1 MPRLWLIYA
10 KLLIISMKIN
20 VKQSFSF
27 ETQYSLK
34 NVNIN
39 PPPPSYN
46 PSSSLYGIKHQCSG
60 LSNNGVVILGTASY
74 ELPRAT

>member
-39 PPPPSYN
+39 PPPLHTILVQVYME
-46 PSSSLYGIKHQCSG
+46 SSINAVAYPTMG
-60 LSNNGVVILGTASY
+60 
-74 ELPRAT
+74 